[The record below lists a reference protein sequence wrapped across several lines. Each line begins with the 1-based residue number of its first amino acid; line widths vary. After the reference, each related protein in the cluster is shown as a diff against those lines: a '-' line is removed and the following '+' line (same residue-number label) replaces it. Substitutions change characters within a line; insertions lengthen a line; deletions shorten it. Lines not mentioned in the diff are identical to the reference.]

1 MNDKRFWIYIVADK
15 PYGTLYLGVTSDL
28 ARRAYEHREGLYAG
42 FTQKYGLKQL
52 VYYEEHSSAEAAIER
67 EKKLKKWKRNWK
79 IQLIAKLNPTWRD
92 LYLDLNA

>member
-42 FTQKYGLKQL
+42 FTQKYGLRQL

>member
-52 VYYEEHSSAEAAIER
+52 VYYEEHSTAEAAIER

-92 LYLDLNA
+92 MYLDLNA

>member
-1 MNDKRFWIYIVADK
+1 MNGKRFWIYIVADK

-28 ARRAYEHREGLYAG
+28 ARRAYEHRQGLYAG

-67 EKKLKKWKRNWK
+67 EKKLKKWKRQWK
-79 IQLIAKLNPTWRD
+79 IQLIDKLNPTWRD

>member
-15 PYGTLYLGVTSDL
+15 LYGTLYLGVTSDL